1 MDISLISLRSAL
13 SSERAQQ
20 LDASS
25 KRFLAELNDGTFRFL
40 DNEEGG
46 LRLFFI
52 ESGGSEAPF
61 LKVYQNYQP
70 PYYLLTTGNSNS
82 LASALEILSFLQAH
96 HLSGEILY
104 GEVGGIRKEI
114 LQLERLREA
123 KSFLACS
130 RLGVIGE
137 PSDWLINSNVDFEKA
152 KAKFGVEF
160 IKIPYDELKE
170 EVAKRTYPIASLP
183 VELASKSK
191 NKEVLEGALDI
202 YGALKRLVDKYR
214 LSGFTIRCF
223 DLLGDFKNTS
233 CLALAL
239 LNSEGISAGCEGD
252 EASLLSMHFFR
263 SLGLPAFQCNPSV
276 VDLANNRLL
285 LAHCTLPLSMAPN
298 YSFLTHFES
307 DLGIGIRGKMSLSE
321 VTVFKLANDLEHYH
335 LWNGKILENLERPN
349 LCRTQIQVQ
358 LSSSIEPLL
367 KQPYGNHL
375 MLAYGDEKVLLE
387 RLLSD

>member
-13 SSERAQQ
+13 SPERARQ

-25 KRFLAELNDGTFRFL
+25 KRFLDELNDGTFRFL

-61 LKVYQNYQP
+61 LKVYPNYQG

-96 HLSGEILY
+96 NLKGEILY
-104 GEVGGIRKEI
+104 GEVGAIRKEI
-114 LQLERLREA
+114 LLLSRLQQARSYLA
-123 KSFLACS
+123 KS

-137 PSDWLINSNVDFEKA
+137 PSDWLINSSVDFAKA
-152 KAKFGVEF
+152 RAKFGVEF
-160 IKIPYDELKE
+160 IKIPYSELKE
-170 EVAKRTYPIASLP
+170 EVAKHSYPVAALP
-183 VELASKSK
+183 GDLALKAK

-202 YGALKRLVDKYR
+202 YGALRRLVDKYR

-252 EASLLSMHFFR
+252 EASLLSMHLFR

-276 VDLANNRLL
+276 VDLEHNRLL

-307 DLGIGIRGKMSLSE
+307 DLGIGIRGKMSLGD
-321 VTVFKLANDLEHYH
+321 VTIFKLANDLEHYH

-358 LSSSIEPLL
+358 LASPLQPLL
-367 KQPYGNHL
+367 SQPYGNHL
-375 MLAYGDEKVLLE
+375 MLAYGDERALLE
-387 RLLSD
+387 RLLED

>member
-13 SSERAQQ
+13 STERAQQ

-25 KRFLAELNDGTFRFL
+25 KRFLDDLNDGTFHYVE
-40 DNEEGG
+40 DGAEG

-61 LKVYQNYQP
+61 LKVYQNYRAP
-70 PYYLLTTGNSNS
+70 FYLLTTGNSNS

-104 GEVGGIRKEI
+104 GEPSKIRKEI
-114 LQLERLREA
+114 LLLERLRSA
-123 KSFLACS
+123 RSYLASS

-137 PSDWLINSNVDFEKA
+137 PSDWLINSSVDFAKA

-160 IKIPYDELKE
+160 VKIPYEELKAE
-170 EVAKRTYPIASLP
+170 IARHSYPAATLPADLMAKARDK
-183 VELASKSK
+183 VVLA
-191 NKEVLEGALDI
+191 GALDI
-202 YGALKRLVDKYR
+202 YGALRRIVDKYH

-239 LNSEGISAGCEGD
+239 LNSEGISSGCEGD
-252 EASLLSMHFFR
+252 EASLLSMHLFR
-263 SLGLPAFQCNPSV
+263 NLGLPSFQCNPSV
-276 VDLANNRLL
+276 VDVEHDQLL
-285 LAHCTLPLSMAPN
+285 LAHCTLPLCMAPN

-307 DLGIGIRGKMSLSE
+307 DLGIGIRGKMSLGE
-321 VTVFKLANDLEHYH
+321 VTLFKLAADLEHYH
-335 LWNGKILENLERPN
+335 LWKGKILENLERGN

-358 LSSSIEPLL
+358 LASSVQPLL
-367 KQPYGNHL
+367 KEPYGNHL
-375 MLAYGDEKVLLE
+375 MLAYGDESLLLE
-387 RLLSD
+387 RLLQD